1 MADLKSDGKDI
12 RENYISTFEPLPK
25 QDPDQPN
32 VYYPVMVPPMPLSKF
47 IDKIDWVSVNELK
60 KSNKRKET
68 NSGVPKYCEELK
80 KSRYGYEAEVMVFR
94 VLERMKQ
101 QDEITVLHGLEYLH
115 SDYQMFVRE
124 FSESEKKGKKK
135 RKRENITGECD
146 FIVMGKYSFVIIEVK
161 KNTADLEHAKLQASR
176 TEKLILGIAKRLGSA
191 VPTILKFVAF
201 PYEKSKYEGIITKV
215 DIESD
220 DSFSS
225 WWKTNVTEE
234 LLMDQQS
241 PVSFEETKNVLLALW
256 ANKNNICQKNL
267 CSLGRNIRDIDTK
280 LKTAIITFEKK
291 GVRNDNSNPGVVEA
305 PPEVRDNIGIK
316 YLTAEQDKKL
326 KSKEKLLWI
335 NGPAGSGKTVVLC
348 GKILEL
354 ALSDKKNKIVV
365 FTFTGEG
372 NNANLYQTA
381 LSKAGVLCKTI
392 TNNIGT
398 LYESGEINDVKEHYQ
413 VVIVKIE
420 RFLFMAGGDNFTELV
435 ESQTDSSVFID
446 DMQAVMYEY
455 TFSSIRWT
463 DDSFSK
469 LLDAFIKLSCVHH
482 VWVVCDLAQIYI
494 YRNYIEIKHSEG
506 LIKLTAILEEKFN
519 VQRVTLPKNLRNTQD
534 ISTVLSVVRNVYAG
548 IEGREFGYILPKQ
561 EHGHF
566 IRGPLTKI
574 HVLED
579 IDYTLMKDILVN
591 EFKMLLKADDLD
603 YSDIG
608 ILFTYSKLKQFIV
621 ETLSSEGYDTN
632 KISICYSRGSCSSE
646 WPAVIV
652 LHNLWF
658 GTSLGDLSG
667 LYTAISR
674 ARVKCFVVLFN
685 CSDSRTGNIHALLDL
700 LKPIA
705 HVIRH

>member
-234 LLMDQQS
+234 LLMDIQS

-305 PPEVRDNIGIK
+305 PPEVRDYVGIK
-316 YLTAEQDKKL
+316 YLTTGQDKTL
-326 KSKEKLLWI
+326 KSKEMLLWI
-335 NGPAGSGKTVVLC
+335 NGPAGSGKTVVMC
-348 GKILEL
+348 GKILQL

-365 FTFTGEG
+365 FTFSGEG

-381 LSKAGVLCKTI
+381 LSKAGVNCKTI
-392 TNNIGT
+392 TNNVAT
-398 LYESGEINDVKEHYQ
+398 LDKSDEINDVKEHYQ
-413 VVIVKIE
+413 VVIVKME
-420 RFLFMAGGDNFTELV
+420 RFPLGDDFTELV
-435 ESQTDSSVFID
+435 ESQIDSSIFID
-446 DMQAVMYEY
+446 DMQAVMFQY
-455 TFSSIRWT
+455 TLSFTYS
-463 DDSFSK
+463 SFSK
-469 LLDAFIKLSCVHH
+469 LLDALIKLSGTHH
-482 VWVVCDLAQIYI
+482 VCVVCDLVQATKIGYF
-494 YRNYIEIKHSEG
+494 SEERDAY
-506 LIKLTAILEEKFN
+506 LNLNATLEEKFN

-621 ETLSSEGYDTN
+621 ETLSSECYDTN
-632 KISICYSRGSCSSE
+632 KISICYSRGSYSSE

-652 LHNLWF
+652 LHDLRY
-658 GTSLGDLSG
+658 GTSLDNLSK
-667 LYTAISR
+667 LYIAISR
-674 ARVKCFVVLFN
+674 ARVKCSVVLYN
-685 CSDSRTGNIHALLDL
+685 CSDGGTFNIHGLLDSL
-700 LKPIA
+700 EPIA